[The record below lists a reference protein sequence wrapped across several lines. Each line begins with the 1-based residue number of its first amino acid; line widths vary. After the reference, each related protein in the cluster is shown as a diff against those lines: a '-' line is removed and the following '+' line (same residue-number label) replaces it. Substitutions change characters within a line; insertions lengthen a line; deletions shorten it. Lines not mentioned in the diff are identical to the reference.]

1 MTTLN
6 NVSIDLRSKK
16 KKKRSLSSSF
26 FGDDDDEQEQDLSPT
41 FHRRDVVPSHFLLK
55 IDSFHSLSKSS
66 AVAYYSSEFESGG
79 YKWYLL
85 LYIKL
90 ITIWVLN
97 INIIYGHGRQ
107 LSIFPNGDTENG
119 GEGHM
124 SVSLELLNSKS
135 LPTGWEVH
143 ALFTFFL
150 YDQIR
155 DQYVT
160 SQGNAKLMRF
170 HSMRTEWG
178 IPKYIELETFNDGS
192 NGYLVNESCTFGA
205 EVFVVKNTFKGECL
219 SMIVDPIETIHTW
232 KFDAISTK
240 NQEWYE
246 SDPFVGGAYKWYIFL
261 CVYILNLIMNRR
273 ILVYPKGSGEG
284 EGTHI
289 SLFLQ
294 LEMSSLPPDTKL
306 FVRFVLRLKNQT
318 NNRNNF
324 EEEARKCFSSSS
336 NEWGLRQFMSLAKFE
351 HLENGFILNDT
362 CIIEAECKVLGL
374 IKN

>member
-1 MTTLN
+1 MNTLN

-16 KKKRSLSSSF
+16 KKK
-26 FGDDDDEQEQDLSPT
+26 GDDDEQEQDLSPT

-66 AVAYYSSEFESGG
+66 ALAYYSSEFETGG
-79 YKWYLL
+79 YKW
-85 LYIKL
+85 
-90 ITIWVLN
+90 
-97 INIIYGHGRQ
+97 Q

-170 HSMRTEWG
+170 HSMKTKWG

-246 SDPFVGGAYKWYIFL
+246 SDPFVGSTNKW
-261 CVYILNLIMNRR
+261 R
-273 ILVYPKGSGEG
+273 IVVYPNGSVEG
-284 EGTHI
+284 KGTHI

-294 LEMSSLPPDTKL
+294 LQISSLPPDTKL
-306 FVRFVLRLKNQT
+306 FVRYVLRLNNQT

-324 EEEARKCFSSSS
+324 EIEANRVFSSSS
-336 NEWGLRQFMSLAKFE
+336 TCWGFQQFMLLAKLR

-374 IKN
+374 IKS

>member
-66 AVAYYSSEFESGG
+66 AVAYYSSE
-79 YKWYLL
+79 
-85 LYIKL
+85 
-90 ITIWVLN
+90 
-97 INIIYGHGRQ
+97 Q

-135 LPTGWEVH
+135 LPTGWE
-143 ALFTFFL
+143 
-150 YDQIR
+150 IR

>member
-1 MTTLN
+1 MNTLN

-16 KKKRSLSSSF
+16 KKK
-26 FGDDDDEQEQDLSPT
+26 GDDDEQEQDLSPT

-66 AVAYYSSEFESGG
+66 ALASYSSEFETGG
-79 YKWYLL
+79 YKW
-85 LYIKL
+85 
-90 ITIWVLN
+90 
-97 INIIYGHGRQ
+97 Q
-107 LSIFPNGDTENG
+107 LSIFPNRDTENG

-135 LPTGWEVH
+135 LPIGWE
-143 ALFTFFL
+143 
-150 YDQIR
+150 IR

-170 HSMRTEWG
+170 HSMRTEWD
-178 IPKYIELETFNDGS
+178 IPKYIDLETFNDGS
-192 NGYLVNESCTFGA
+192 NGYLLNESCTFGA

-246 SDPFVGGAYKWYIFL
+246 SDPFVGGAYKWY
-261 CVYILNLIMNRR
+261 
-273 ILVYPKGSGEG
+273 
-284 EGTHI
+284 
-289 SLFLQ
+289 
-294 LEMSSLPPDTKL
+294 MSSLPPDTKL

-324 EEEARKCFSSSS
+324 EEEGEPGSVS
-336 NEWGLRQFMSLAKFE
+336 
-351 HLENGFILNDT
+351 HHPVTNGVYDNS
-362 CIIEAECKVLGL
+362 CHWQ
-374 IKN
+374 